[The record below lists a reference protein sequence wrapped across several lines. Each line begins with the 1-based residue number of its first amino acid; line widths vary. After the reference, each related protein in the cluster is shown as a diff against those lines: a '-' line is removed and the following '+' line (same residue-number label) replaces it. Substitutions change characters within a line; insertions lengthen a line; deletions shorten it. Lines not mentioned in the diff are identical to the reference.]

1 MAIDPILVGI
11 WLVIGAIAGWLSSR
25 IVMGGGLGLI
35 WDIVVG
41 IVGAGLAGY
50 LLPKLGIYTGDG
62 FIAAIVNAV
71 TGALILLVIV
81 RLGKELLTP
90 EKA

>member
-1 MAIDPILVGI
+1 
-11 WLVIGAIAGWLSSR
+11 
-25 IVMGGGLGLI
+25 
-35 WDIVVG
+35 
-41 IVGAGLAGY
+41 
-50 LLPKLGIYTGDG
+50 LPKLGIYTGDG